1 MLMYDSTIRS
11 RRASWDIFPLLV
23 QVFGFW
29 FWNRSVGRRSGFGNR
44 HGRVVGG
51 GEVCLPVMNCVR
63 VGNFG
68 NGRGSATREEETKCG
83 GGGANEA

>member
-1 MLMYDSTIRS
+1 MIARS
-11 RRASWDIFPLLV
+11 DRDGRLGTYFLCWFWFL
-23 QVFGFW
+23 VFGFGMV
-29 FWNRSVGRRSGFGNR
+29 RSVGGLALAIGMD
-44 HGRVVGG
+44 GRVVGG

-68 NGRGSATREEETKCG
+68 DGRGSATREEETKCG